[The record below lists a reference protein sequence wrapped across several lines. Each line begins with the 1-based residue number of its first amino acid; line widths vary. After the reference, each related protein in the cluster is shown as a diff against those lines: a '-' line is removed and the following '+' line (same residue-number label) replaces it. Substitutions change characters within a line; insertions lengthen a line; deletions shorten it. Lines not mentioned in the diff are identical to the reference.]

1 MANTNYHRQ
10 STNLP
15 DDVPSVDLGSD
26 SKGLHLN
33 DARLSVCLD
42 AVYELDGLVRLL
54 PVQMNGNDED
64 DFHNARLVVRGLA
77 GRMLRL
83 SSVLLSGLGEDNFVS
98 TDDLEKIVHLT
109 GTSQG

>member
-15 DDVPSVDLGSD
+15 DVVTSVDLGSD
-26 SKGLHLN
+26 SEGLHLN

-42 AVYELDGLVRLL
+42 AVYELDTLARLL
-54 PVQMNGNDED
+54 PVQMNCNNED
-64 DFHNARLVVRGLA
+64 DFHNARLVVRSLA

-83 SSVLLSGLGEDNFVS
+83 TSVLLSGLGDEHYS
-98 TDDLEKIVHLT
+98 TDELEKIIHLT
-109 GTSQG
+109 GASQG

>member
-1 MANTNYHRQ
+1 MANPNYHRQ

-15 DDVPSVDLGSD
+15 DDVTSVDLGSE
-26 SKGLHLN
+26 GLHLN

-42 AVYELDGLVRLL
+42 AVYELDELVRLL
-54 PVQMNGNDED
+54 PAQMNSNDED
-64 DFHNARLVVRGLA
+64 DLHNARFIVRGLA

-83 SSVLLSGLGEDNFVS
+83 TSVLLSGLGEDNFVS